1 MAVGQNLDVSKKLK
15 AAIKAKLEELGVYVD
30 DELPEYIMVM
40 IANKKE
46 KNQMKDD
53 LNLFLGKCT
62 NKFVDWLFELFERLQ
77 SAGSKPDAHSTS
89 EKSSKEVHKEPS
101 KEKDRKREPD
111 SHQHASTS
119 KKEERKESRS
129 HESTSHRQHESESK
143 KREAEKEREREKE
156 KERER
161 EKEREK
167 ERERVRQAEKAKEKE
182 REERAREAERQQ
194 KLREQ
199 EKLKSRTEAS
209 RSRET
214 VRPTRRQKERRSRS
228 RSRTWS
234 EEEFEHEVEE
244 RSKKVT
250 VASSVV
256 AQRQL
261 AASPEPVKVSSQVHV
276 MRKVKPAVSEIEK
289 KTMKAG
295 SSMFLKAM
303 NQASVSAGYGASLV
317 DKKKSAA
324 HATTSRSPIKSRIS
338 RPAVVEVDSDG
349 ENTYDADVVVG
360 DKSRTRSSSPQITVT
375 LKGAKEHIGSLGQSK
390 RGNLKRRK
398 EKDDGDSKNSSVV
411 VVPEKRGRTVE
422 IDEDILDGSDSPS
435 VRKWDGQIQLDEDDS
450 TDDDEAK
457 IDAVLADARGVSSS
471 MDEDGEV
478 PPTHQ
483 LSRGNSWSGYA
494 PSPSHQSTAAA
505 QNYVPTPLTKEE
517 QSFQSVTKIPE
528 RCRFWP
534 NCRQGESCAYTHP
547 TKQCINFPLC
557 SFGARCL
564 YIHPPCRFD
573 RNCANPSCPYTHG
586 RIAAAVVPAV
596 VTTAAVVAPQAPQPV
611 LTSSANTITAS
622 EPAKIAPDVPLS
634 ADPNPVPSLASLT
647 PCLYGN
653 KCRRPNCAFKHP
665 KTCHYGASCMNAN
678 CYFYH
683 PPQPKPT
690 FGASVAKYKWKA
702 SSATA

>member
-77 SAGSKPDAHSTS
+77 SAGSKPDTHSTS

-101 KEKDRKREPD
+101 KEKERKREPD
-111 SHQHASTS
+111 SHLHASTS
-119 KKEERKESRS
+119 KKEERK
-129 HESTSHRQHESESK
+129 
-143 KREAEKEREREKE
+143 
-156 KERER
+156 
-161 EKEREK
+161 
-167 ERERVRQAEKAKEKE
+167 ERVRQAEKAKEKE
-182 REERAREAERQQ
+182 REERVKEAERQQ

-244 RSKKVT
+244 RTKKVT
-250 VASSVV
+250 VASSVI
-256 AQRQL
+256 AQRPL

-317 DKKKSAA
+317 DKKKAAA
-324 HATTSRSPIKSRIS
+324 HATTSRSPLKNRIS

-349 ENTYDADVVVG
+349 ENTYDAEVVVG

-398 EKDDGDSKNSSVV
+398 EKDDGGSKSGSVV

-422 IDEDILDGSDSPS
+422 IDEDLLDGSDSPS

-494 PSPSHQSTAAA
+494 PSPSHQSTTAAS
-505 QNYVPTPLTKEE
+505 NYVPTPLTKEE
-517 QSFQSVTKIPE
+517 QTFQSVTKIPE

-547 TKQCINFPLC
+547 TKQCINFPHC

-586 RIAAAVVPAV
+586 RIAAAVVPVV

-683 PPQPKPT
+683 PPQPKPS
-690 FGASVAKYKWKA
+690 FGAGVAKYKWKA

>member
-450 TDDDEAK
+450 TDDDGWFK
-457 IDAVLADARGVSSS
+457 L
-471 MDEDGEV
+471 
-478 PPTHQ
+478 
-483 LSRGNSWSGYA
+483 
-494 PSPSHQSTAAA
+494 
-505 QNYVPTPLTKEE
+505 
-517 QSFQSVTKIPE
+517 
-528 RCRFWP
+528 
-534 NCRQGESCAYTHP
+534 
-547 TKQCINFPLC
+547 
-557 SFGARCL
+557 
-564 YIHPPCRFD
+564 
-573 RNCANPSCPYTHG
+573 
-586 RIAAAVVPAV
+586 
-596 VTTAAVVAPQAPQPV
+596 
-611 LTSSANTITAS
+611 
-622 EPAKIAPDVPLS
+622 
-634 ADPNPVPSLASLT
+634 
-647 PCLYGN
+647 
-653 KCRRPNCAFKHP
+653 RR
-665 KTCHYGASCMNAN
+665 
-678 CYFYH
+678 
-683 PPQPKPT
+683 
-690 FGASVAKYKWKA
+690 
-702 SSATA
+702 

>member
-1 MAVGQNLDVSKKLK
+1 MSPVDVGTMAVGQNLDVSKKLK

-77 SAGSKPDAHSTS
+77 SAGSKPDTHSTRFTRN
-89 EKSSKEVHKEPS
+89 PPR
-101 KEKDRKREPD
+101 RKNVKGNQIHINTLPPQR
-111 SHQHASTS
+111 
-119 KKEERKESRS
+119 RR
-129 HESTSHRQHESESK
+129 
-143 KREAEKEREREKE
+143 RER
-156 KERER
+156 
-161 EKEREK
+161 
-167 ERERVRQAEKAKEKE
+167 RVDHTNHHLIGNMIRSPRSEKE
-182 REERAREAERQQ
+182 REERAKEAERQQ

-234 EEEFEHEVEE
+234 EEDFEHEVEE
-244 RSKKVT
+244 RTKKVT
-250 VASSVV
+250 VASSVI
-256 AQRQL
+256 AQRPL

-317 DKKKSAA
+317 DKKKAAA
-324 HATTSRSPIKSRIS
+324 HTTKSRSPLKNRIS

-349 ENTYDADVVVG
+349 ENTYDAEVVVG

-398 EKDDGDSKNSSVV
+398 EKDDGDSKNGSVV

-422 IDEDILDGSDSPS
+422 IDEDLLDGSDSPS
-435 VRKWDGQIQLDEDDS
+435 LRKWDGQIQLDEDDS
-450 TDDDEAK
+450 TDDD
-457 IDAVLADARGVSSS
+457 
-471 MDEDGEV
+471 
-478 PPTHQ
+478 
-483 LSRGNSWSGYA
+483 
-494 PSPSHQSTAAA
+494 
-505 QNYVPTPLTKEE
+505 
-517 QSFQSVTKIPE
+517 
-528 RCRFWP
+528 
-534 NCRQGESCAYTHP
+534 
-547 TKQCINFPLC
+547 
-557 SFGARCL
+557 
-564 YIHPPCRFD
+564 
-573 RNCANPSCPYTHG
+573 
-586 RIAAAVVPAV
+586 
-596 VTTAAVVAPQAPQPV
+596 
-611 LTSSANTITAS
+611 
-622 EPAKIAPDVPLS
+622 
-634 ADPNPVPSLASLT
+634 
-647 PCLYGN
+647 
-653 KCRRPNCAFKHP
+653 
-665 KTCHYGASCMNAN
+665 
-678 CYFYH
+678 
-683 PPQPKPT
+683 
-690 FGASVAKYKWKA
+690 
-702 SSATA
+702 